1 MTNPLCVRGIPAPSV
16 DASGCPRIGSLAR
29 PLLALAILLLSAPA
43 ALAGDGDP
51 VAPAVPAA
59 ATPAPAGP
67 AAEQT
72 AKADTPGEL
81 GTSRVANIADDS
93 KDEDTKKWSASFGV
107 ETSVGFGTFVSG
119 SQNQSAVS
127 TSFSPSFSYE
137 VADKLSLSAAFSL
150 SWYQV
155 LDFATPLE
163 EHAVLMSDIII
174 GLAHGSIYKHEDS
187 GFNLSGGLALGL
199 PTSLASQFQNRLFS
213 LKPSLTVSIPVGP
226 VKFSY
231 TFGFGKYFNTTAT
244 STVNCD
250 NFDHPDECRQG
261 RKDNPDFGFESERR
275 GPEVYL
281 PGSGSSS
288 FYFQNSLNIRW
299 AIIEGLNLALG
310 VGIYNNFGTRSLPAD
325 EFTGEG
331 ATAGRAQSDRLVS
344 SLSLSYQVIKQLE
357 VGASLVTATT
367 HPFGDQGNS
376 FVFFDFSRAPDNITS
391 LNFSVTGSL

>member
-1 MTNPLCVRGIPAPSV
+1 MTNPTRARGIPPYGLLRTCVRAVSLLGVLVLGTPAVLAAGDEPPSAA
-16 DASGCPRIGSLAR
+16 DAVE
-29 PLLALAILLLSAPA
+29 APA
-43 ALAGDGDP
+43 PAERIAKATTP
-51 VAPAVPAA
+51 ETASQVASSDAA
-59 ATPAPAGP
+59 AT
-67 AAEQT
+67 
-72 AKADTPGEL
+72 
-81 GTSRVANIADDS
+81 
-93 KDEDTKKWSASFGV
+93 DEDDKKWSASLGV
-107 ETSVGFGTFVSG
+107 ETSIGIGTFVSG
-119 SQNQSAVS
+119 DQNQSSVATTFAPSFSYQVADKLTVS
-127 TSFSPSFSYE
+127 TSFSLTWF
-137 VADKLSLSAAFSL
+137 
-150 SWYQV
+150 QV
-155 LDFATPLE
+155 LDFATPL
-163 EHAVLMSDIII
+163 ADNTVLMSDIGVSI
-174 GLAHGSIYKHEDS
+174 AHGSIYKHEDS
-187 GFNLSGGLALGL
+187 GFNLAGGLSLGL

-213 LKPSLTVSIPVGP
+213 LKPSLTASIPVGP

-261 RKDNPDFGFESERR
+261 REDNPDFGFESERR

>member
-1 MTNPLCVRGIPAPSV
+1 VTNPTRARGIPQIGLLRTIVRA
-16 DASGCPRIGSLAR
+16 ASLTVVLTIG
-29 PLLALAILLLSAPA
+29 
-43 ALAGDGDP
+43 
-51 VAPAVPAA
+51 APAVFAAGDEPASDADADAIA
-59 ATPAPAGP
+59 APAPAERVAELTDP
-67 AAEQT
+67 AAQV
-72 AKADTPGEL
+72 AASDAAASDDAD
-81 GTSRVANIADDS
+81 
-93 KDEDTKKWSASFGV
+93 KDKKWSASLGI
-107 ETSVGFGTFVSG
+107 ETSIGIGTFVTG
-119 SQNQSAVS
+119 DQNQSSVS
-127 TSFSPSFSYE
+127 TTFAPSFSYQ
-137 VADKLSLSAAFSL
+137 VADKLAVGASFSL
-150 SWYQV
+150 TWFQV
-155 LDFATPLE
+155 LDFVTPL
-163 EHAVLMSDIII
+163 ADNTVLMSDI
-174 GLAHGSIYKHEDS
+174 GVSLSHASIYKHEDS
-187 GFNLSGGLALGL
+187 GFNLAGGLSLGL

-213 LKPSLTVSIPVGP
+213 LKPSLTASIPVGP

-261 RKDNPDFGFESERR
+261 RDANPDFGFESERR

-288 FYFQNSLNIRW
+288 FYFQNSLSVRW

-331 ATAGRAQSDRLVS
+331 ATAGRSQSDRLVS
-344 SLSLSYQVIKQLE
+344 SLALSYQVIKQLE

>member
-1 MTNPLCVRGIPAPSV
+1 MTNPTRARGIPPYGLLRTLVRAV
-16 DASGCPRIGSLAR
+16 SLFGV
-29 PLLALAILLLSAPA
+29 LML
-43 ALAGDGDP
+43 G
-51 VAPAVPAA
+51 APAVLAAGDEPPSDADAVAAPAPAERIAKATAPATASQVAATDAA
-59 ATPAPAGP
+59 AT
-67 AAEQT
+67 
-72 AKADTPGEL
+72 
-81 GTSRVANIADDS
+81 
-93 KDEDTKKWSASFGV
+93 DEDDKKWSASLGV
-107 ETSVGFGTFVSG
+107 ETSIGIGTFVTG
-119 SQNQSAVS
+119 DQNQSSVA
-127 TSFSPSFSYE
+127 TTFAPSFSYQ
-137 VADKLSLSAAFSL
+137 VADKLTVSASFSL
-150 SWYQV
+150 TWFQV
-155 LDFATPLE
+155 LDFATPL
-163 EHAVLMSDIII
+163 ADNTVLMSDIGVSI
-174 GLAHGSIYKHEDS
+174 AHGSIYKHEDS
-187 GFNLSGGLALGL
+187 GFNLAGGLSLGL

-213 LKPSLTVSIPVGP
+213 LKPSLTASIPVGP